1 MPGGNIKGKGK
12 PFVKGDSRINRHGR
26 PKKLPELDTL
36 LIEVLGREVSG
47 STELHLVIE
56 ALLKKAKAGDVRSAE
71 LLLDRYYG
79 KVPQAVTF
87 DNLTTDQM
95 EQLYQY
101 IKRKHE
107 TDNASNRDEKKD

>member
-1 MPGGNIKGKGK
+1 MPGGNIKGKGR

-79 KVPQAVTF
+79 KVPTAVTF
-87 DNLTTDQM
+87 DSLTTDQL
-95 EQLYQY
+95 EQLHKYL
-101 IKRKHE
+101 KSKHE
-107 TDNASNRDEKKD
+107 TDTASGGDPAKN